1 MPCTPG
7 SSLLRRSALSL
18 LLAAAALPAFGCGG
32 PDDAVA
38 DEESARQAYLG
49 LDRAIDRAID
59 LGFAGFS
66 AADSANIPEQTD
78 AGELSGRM
86 TVSGKVDQGAS
97 SNKNMT
103 LSVTLSED
111 YSDDVVTDDE
121 LDVVYNGGP
130 ATLQI
135 SFKGLPDA
143 TLENSSLTGV
153 FEMTGDLAGTVEL
166 DLAITGM
173 TQAVGDAIV
182 RAPGTIRVV
191 GTATSKY
198 GVFAVDVML

>member
-1 MPCTPG
+1 MPRTPRI
-7 SSLLRRSALSL
+7 SLFRRTALAL
-18 LLAAAALPAFGCGG
+18 LLAAAALPVPGCGG

-66 AADSANIPEQTD
+66 AASSANIPEQTD
-78 AGELSGRM
+78 TGELSGRM

-97 SNKNMT
+97 NNKNMT
-103 LSVTLSED
+103 LNVTLSED
-111 YSDDVVTDDE
+111 YSDDIVSDDE

-135 SFKGLPDA
+135 SFKGLPNA
-143 TLENSSLTGV
+143 TLENSSLKGV
-153 FEMTGDLAGTVEL
+153 FDMTGDLGGTVEL
-166 DLAITGM
+166 DLQITGM
-173 TQAVGDAIV
+173 TQAAGDAIV
-182 RAPGTIRVV
+182 RAPGTIHVF

-198 GVFAVDVML
+198 GVFDVDVML